1 MATYLLSDVHG
12 HRAALEAVLEKV
24 QPSSDDVFY
33 MLGDM
38 TDRGPDPIG
47 SIEVCASLPNV
58 TILLGN
64 HEDMLL
70 NCVAQKGISL
80 EDEFLWMLNGGH
92 TTMKGLH
99 RLSKQQ
105 RNELIDW
112 LRALPRYA
120 IVEMPER
127 IYVLVHAG
135 IRPGIGPVPEDGV
148 WDEEAL
154 SAMLEAQTDEDL
166 TWIRDEFWGQP
177 TGLVNE
183 QGEGPVVIAGHTP
196 SIYCVTMANGASG
209 GATDEHG
216 LGQMLFIGASE
227 ATGGVADKIC
237 IDACAAA
244 GHGQGQVGILRLDDF
259 ETFYAPIEK
268 GE

>member
-24 QPSSDDVFY
+24 SPSKDDTFY

-47 SIEVCASLPNV
+47 SIRVCASLPNV

-70 NCVAQKGISL
+70 GCMGGGSTTLN
-80 EDEFLWMLNGGH
+80 DEFLWMLNGGH
-92 TTMKGLH
+92 STMRGMHK
-99 RLSKQQ
+99 LSKGE
-105 RNELIDW
+105 RADLIEW
-112 LRALPRYA
+112 LRNLPRYA
-120 IVEMPER
+120 LATMPDR

-135 IRPGIGPVPEDGV
+135 IRPGVGPVPDDGV

-154 SAMLEAQTDEDL
+154 LAMLANQTDEDL
-166 TWIRDEFWGQP
+166 TWIRDEFWGHP

-183 QGEGPVVIAGHTP
+183 RGEGPVVIAGHTP
-196 SIYCVTMANGASG
+196 SIYCITMANG
-209 GATDEHG
+209 TDDEVLDGEGH
-216 LGQMLFIGASE
+216 GQMLRIGASS

-244 GHGQGQVGILRLDDF
+244 GHGRGQVGILRLDDF
-259 ETFYAPIEK
+259 ATFYAPIEK